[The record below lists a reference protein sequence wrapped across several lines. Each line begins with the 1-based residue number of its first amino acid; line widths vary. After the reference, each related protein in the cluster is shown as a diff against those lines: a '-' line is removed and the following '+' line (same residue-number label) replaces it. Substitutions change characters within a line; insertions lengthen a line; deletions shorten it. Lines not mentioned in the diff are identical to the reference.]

1 MGLKQPKYIHIG
13 LALILTV
20 CVAVLWHYER
30 LTDSN
35 YWFFMTAVAWATLL
49 FYSFQKTYLLQSI
62 SFTIAFVSGVYGF
75 LTQTYSDY
83 PLLNAIYST
92 FRLFLLDVDTVFN
105 AEGNKYV
112 NLPLSVEIARWSAA
126 FYTISTISL
135 LLFRYFRQ
143 TIKVNWMIFRGKHI
157 LIFGYNAHSAIL
169 LENLAKDRHRVVVV
183 EDKLSDEQRN
193 QIHQLGAAYYP
204 GSSQDQTTL
213 KRVSLL
219 SSKHVVLMHMDD
231 SRNLDDY
238 LSIRNH
244 VEQKT
249 TENTIQLFIH
259 IENKKTEQI
268 LENITKNDV
277 KNHFIT
283 RLRTRF
289 FNTYQLHAEQLLEK
303 HPLHQGYESRL
314 RKAGGEPLHL
324 LFIGFGK
331 MNQHLAYQALH
342 RTHYISAGKTKITV
356 FDREI
361 QKVKKDWDYFA
372 PFADKVAEIH
382 FHSIDLHKE
391 KIDDQL
397 ASIEKPTH
405 VFVSLYD
412 DYLDMMEGL
421 QLTYCLKDVP
431 IFIKMQDN
439 RLVSN
444 WLQDNDNDYAK
455 VQRYTFLREVLTY
468 ESVLEGKHQN
478 IAKDAHENYRAFNR
492 DRNKP
497 EGPPWE
503 SLDEFKRESNR
514 YQMLHSET
522 KLMLLGLK
530 PTSQTEG
537 KPLTP
542 EDYIA
547 FVGPL
552 AETLA
557 KVEKKRWN
565 AFYYLRGWDVLPL
578 EQVTPTYKDDVD
590 QKLHSCLVSWEN
602 LDKVS
607 EKANID
613 FKLYDL
619 EAVYNLIYYFKAQN
633 IDITKDVNQ

>member
-1 MGLKQPKYIHIG
+1 MGLKQLKYIHIT
-13 LALILTV
+13 LASILTLS
-20 CVAVLWHYER
+20 VAGLWQYDK
-30 LTDSN
+30 LIDST
-35 YWFFMTAVAWATLL
+35 YWLIMTAVTWATLL

-62 SFTIAFVSGVYGF
+62 SFTIALISGVYGF
-75 LTQTYSDY
+75 STQTYSYY
-83 PLLNAIYST
+83 PWLNALYST

-135 LLFRYFRQ
+135 LFFRYFWQ
-143 TIKVNWMIFRGKHI
+143 TIKVNWFVFRGKHI

-169 LENLAKDRHRVVVV
+169 LENLTKDRHRVVVV

-193 QIHQLGAAYYP
+193 QIDQLGAAYFP
-204 GSSQDQTTL
+204 GSSQDNTTL
-213 KRVSLL
+213 KRISLL
-219 SSKHVVLMHMDD
+219 SSKYIVLMHMDD

-238 LSIRNH
+238 LSIRSH
-244 VEQKT
+244 VDQNIINE
-249 TENTIQLFIH
+249 TIQLIIH

-268 LENITKNDV
+268 LENITRNDV
-277 KNHFIT
+277 KSNFIT
-283 RLRTRF
+283 KLRTRF
-289 FNTYQLHAEQLLEK
+289 YNTYQLHAEQLLEK

-314 RKAGGEPLHL
+314 RKPDGDPLHL

-342 RTHYISAGKTKITV
+342 RTHYISADKTKITV

-361 QKVKKDWDYFA
+361 EKVKKEWDYIA
-372 PFADKVAEIH
+372 PLSDKVAELH
-382 FHSIDLHKE
+382 FNSIDLDKE

-444 WLQDNDNDYAK
+444 WLHENDNDYAK

-468 ESVLEGKHQN
+468 ESVLEGRHQN
-478 IAKDAHENYRAFNR
+478 IAKDAHEKYRAFNR

-514 YQMLHSET
+514 YQMLHNET

-530 PTSQTEG
+530 PTNQTVG
-537 KPLTP
+537 KLLTP
-542 EDYIA
+542 EDYKD
-547 FVGPL
+547 FVSPL

-557 KVEKKRWN
+557 KVEKNRWN

-578 EQVTPTYKDDVD
+578 EQVTPKYKDDMD
-590 QKLHSCLVSWEN
+590 RKLHSCLVSWEN

-613 FKLYDL
+613 FKLYDF
-619 EAVYNLIYYFKAQN
+619 ETVYNLIYYYKAQKIN
-633 IDITKDVNQ
+633 ITKEVN